1 MKTLKRC
8 LAVVLTCM
16 TILATTVPASARAS
30 DQIYRYYLD
39 AGHLGGGVVAVDF
52 SVSAIAVMHHL
63 GAERITVT
71 ERTDFAWEIVAEYE
85 ADDPKMSAYDLS
97 RHGDTIYYY
106 GDVGKEYMVSI
117 TIFAEDYSGGY
128 DSRSATFTVY
138 T

>member
-1 MKTLKRC
+1 MKALKHC
-8 LAVVLTCM
+8 LVVVLTCM
-16 TILATTVPASARAS
+16 TILATTIPASARAS

-39 AGHLGGGVVAVDF
+39 ATHMGGGTIAIDF
-52 SVSAIAVMHHL
+52 SVSAIDIMYRL
-63 GAERITVT
+63 GAESITVL
-71 ERTDFAWEIVAEYE
+71 ERTTYGWDIAAEYDV
-85 ADDPKMSAYDLS
+85 DDSKMSAYDMP

>member
-1 MKTLKRC
+1 MKTFKRC

-16 TILATTVPASARAS
+16 TILAATVPASARAS
-30 DQIYRYYLD
+30 AQIYRYYLD

-52 SVSAIAVMHHL
+52 SVTAIDIMYHL
-63 GAERITVT
+63 GAESITIM
-71 ERTDFAWEIVAEYE
+71 ERLPVGWDLVAEYDV
-85 ADDPKMSAYDLS
+85 DDPKMSAYDIH

-106 GDVGKEYMVSI
+106 GDVEKEYMVGI

-138 T
+138 P

>member
-1 MKTLKRC
+1 MKVFKRC

-16 TILATTVPASARAS
+16 TVLAATVPASARAS

-39 AGHLGGGVVAVDF
+39 ATHMGGGTIAIDF
-52 SVSAIAVMHHL
+52 SVSAITVMYHL
-63 GAERITVT
+63 GAEYITVT
-71 ERTDFAWEIVAEYE
+71 ERTDYGWEIVAEYE
-85 ADDPKMSAYDLS
+85 VDDPKMSAYDMP

-106 GDVGKEYMVSI
+106 GDVGKEYMVGI

-128 DSRSATFTVY
+128 DSRSKTFTVY

>member
-52 SVSAIAVMHHL
+52 SVSAIAVMYHL

-71 ERTDFAWEIVAEYE
+71 ERTDYGWEIVAEYE

>member
-1 MKTLKRC
+1 MKVLKRC

-16 TILATTVPASARAS
+16 TILAATVPASARAS
-30 DQIYRYYLD
+30 EQIFRYYLD

-52 SVSAIAVMHHL
+52 SVTAVDIMHHL
-63 GAERITVT
+63 GAESITIM
-71 ERTDFAWEIVAEYE
+71 ERATFGWELVAEYE
-85 ADDPKMSAYDLS
+85 VDDSKMSAYDMP

-106 GDVGKEYMVSI
+106 GDVGTEYLIGI

-128 DSRSATFTVY
+128 DSRSKTFTVY